1 MHDLIYD
8 LAQSVAGDECLISNP
23 NAVKVVERTHHVA
36 FDSLN
41 SLRDIPAPLLEADRL
56 RTLLLQH
63 PGSEFFLLELD
74 SNRRVYDTL
83 ISSFKCLHALNLSNS
98 NIQEVPNSIGKLE
111 HLKYLD
117 LTWNRDIKLLP
128 AFITKLQN
136 SQTLTLDYCTSL
148 KETNTKETL

>member
-63 PGSEFFLLELD
+63 PGL
-74 SNRRVYDTL
+74 N
-83 ISSFKCLHALNLSNS
+83 SFC
-98 NIQEVPNSIGKLE
+98 
-111 HLKYLD
+111 
-117 LTWNRDIKLLP
+117 
-128 AFITKLQN
+128 
-136 SQTLTLDYCTSL
+136 
-148 KETNTKETL
+148 